1 MAARYQWGSS
11 GCTRIITSSA
21 ARALAVRK
29 PNTRRNPGVIASCWR
44 RDSRHRSGGSHSAAP
59 PMPAAPRA
67 TSTPPPARCWWR
79 TIVANNRVSL
89 AVRALS
95 FDSNQLMTG
104 SS

>member
-1 MAARYQWGSS
+1 
-11 GCTRIITSSA
+11 
-21 ARALAVRK
+21 
-29 PNTRRNPGVIASCWR
+29 
-44 RDSRHRSGGSHSAAP
+44 
-59 PMPAAPRA
+59 MPAAPRA